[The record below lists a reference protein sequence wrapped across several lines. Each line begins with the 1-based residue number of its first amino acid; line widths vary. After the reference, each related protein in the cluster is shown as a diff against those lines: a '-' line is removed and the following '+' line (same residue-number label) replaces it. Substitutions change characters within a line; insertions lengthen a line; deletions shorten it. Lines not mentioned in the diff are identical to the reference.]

1 MLYRRQSIGT
11 GMFDESARASEERAS
26 HVLFDETARNKQ
38 NKSKEESKKR
48 SKEGP
53 EGPFL
58 TAERCTSCPCAWST
72 SARTSQTKLLM

>member
-38 NKSKEESKKR
+38 EISKKG
-48 SKEGP
+48 SK
-53 EGPFL
+53 
-58 TAERCTSCPCAWST
+58 
-72 SARTSQTKLLM
+72 K

>member
-1 MLYRRQSIGT
+1 
-11 GMFDESARASEERAS
+11 MFDESARASEERAS

-38 NKSKEESKKR
+38 NKSKKR

-58 TAERCTSCPCAWST
+58 TNAPIINLILQQHDVVLPIGRN
-72 SARTSQTKLLM
+72 RRL